1 MLGYVEHA
9 FRAMWHKLL
18 PTAALAVVFVTT
30 HERVRER
37 VIRTQRHRL
46 RFQNVSTDRGFLI
59 DICLRIILGSVF
71 ILSFEKWITW

>member
-18 PTAALAVVFVTT
+18 PTAALAAVFVTT

-46 RFQNVSTDRGFLI
+46 RF
-59 DICLRIILGSVF
+59 
-71 ILSFEKWITW
+71 